1 MRGAFKCG
9 PTQNVLKIF
18 ALSVHLI
25 FNVSKNVPLT
35 VFDQHTSF
43 SVFYSYVPCRAV
55 NASELS
61 FRYCCFDLSCYDMYM
76 LSFIRRYQLSNF
88 FINICVLLF
97 GSVFNNSYFA
107 LFTSTLLFCLS
118 PIFLKKKKE
127 FRVLFMLYVFVLFFQ

>member
-35 VFDQHTSF
+35 VFDQHTSS
-43 SVFYSYVPCRAV
+43 SVFYSYVSCRAV

-88 FINICVLLF
+88 FINIYVLLF

-107 LFTSTLLFCLS
+107 LFISTLLFCLS
-118 PIFLKKKKE
+118 PI
-127 FRVLFMLYVFVLFFQ
+127 